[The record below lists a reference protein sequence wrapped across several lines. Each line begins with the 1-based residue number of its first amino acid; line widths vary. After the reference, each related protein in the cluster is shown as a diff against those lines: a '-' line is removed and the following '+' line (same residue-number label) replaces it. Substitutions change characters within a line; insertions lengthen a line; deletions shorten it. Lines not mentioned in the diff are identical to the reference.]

1 VLLGPHFAF
10 RVVIQVFTELVVG
23 EVTQFLIY
31 LGVVVLNI
39 SS

>member
-10 RVVIQVFTELVVG
+10 RVVIQVLTELVVG

-31 LGVVVLNI
+31 LGAIFLI
-39 SS
+39 FSS

>member
-10 RVVIQVFTELVVG
+10 RVVIQVLTELVVG